1 MEAESL
7 NKHDAEQ
14 VAFMAEEC
22 ILVDESDAVTGS
34 ASKADCH
41 HGEGVLHRAF
51 SILIFNSEGRLL
63 LQQRSSEKITF
74 PGVWANTCCSHPLHC
89 EPELETQ
96 DAMGVKRAAQRKL
109 GQELGI
115 PETGAPL
122 EDMVFM
128 TRMLYRARANAE
140 WVEHEMDHII
150 CLRADVEPAPNPNE
164 IAETRW
170 VTQAELRDLLN
181 SELIGPW
188 FRLIAENLLPA
199 WWENLDDLAEIA
211 DTEIHDMGEV
221 AWS

>member
-89 EPELETQ
+89 ELELETQ

-109 GQELGI
+109 EQELGI

-150 CLRADVEPAPNPNE
+150 CLRADAEPAPNPNE

-199 WWENLDDLAEIA
+199 WWENLDDLTEIA

-221 AWS
+221 TWS

>member
-14 VAFMAEEC
+14 VAFMTEEC

-34 ASKADCH
+34 ASKVTCH

-51 SILIFNSEGRLL
+51 SILIFDSEGRLL
-63 LQQRSSEKITF
+63 LQQRSPEKITF
-74 PGVWANTCCSHPLHC
+74 PGVWANTCCSHPLYC
-89 EPELETQ
+89 DSELETR
-96 DAMGVKRAAQRKL
+96 DALGVKRAAQRKL
-109 GQELGI
+109 GHELGI
-115 PETGAPL
+115 PETDAPL

-128 TRMLYRARANAE
+128 TRMLYRARASAE

-164 IAETRW
+164 IAKTRW
-170 VTQAELRDLLN
+170 VTQAELRELLT
-181 SELIGPW
+181 SEHIGPW

-199 WWENLDDLAEIA
+199 WWENLDDLAEMA
-211 DTEIHDMGEV
+211 DTKIHVMGEV

>member
-199 WWENLDDLAEIA
+199 WWENLDDLTEIA

-221 AWS
+221 TWS

>member
-14 VAFMAEEC
+14 VAFMTEEC

-34 ASKADCH
+34 ASKVTCH

-51 SILIFNSEGRLL
+51 SILIFDSEGRLL
-63 LQQRSSEKITF
+63 LQQRSPEKITF
-74 PGVWANTCCSHPLHC
+74 PGVWANTCCSHPLYC
-89 EPELETQ
+89 DSELETR
-96 DAMGVKRAAQRKL
+96 DALGVKRAAQRKL
-109 GQELGI
+109 GHELGI
-115 PETGAPL
+115 PETDAPL

-128 TRMLYRARANAE
+128 TRMLYRARASAE

-150 CLRADVEPAPNPNE
+150 CLRADVEPVPNPNE
-164 IAETRW
+164 IAKTRW
-170 VTQAELRDLLN
+170 VTQAELRELLA
-181 SELIGPW
+181 SEHIGPW

-199 WWENLDDLAEIA
+199 WWENLDDLAEMA
-211 DTEIHDMGEV
+211 DTEIHVMGEV